1 MPVNW
6 KDPNN
11 NERLLACLFAS
22 IDESN
27 AKINYRRIAE
37 LFGQGTTANSI
48 ECNFRKIKQASKQV
62 REEWQ
67 INGGQAPSVPTS
79 ASAPA
84 TPKKPKTPKKDGL
97 NGIKAGRVEKPATP
111 SKKSAAA
118 NTSFTIVKTEEMPT
132 PPAEVSF
139 SPMMSFE
146 SAYGSGRLSMVGSD
160 SYPSYDDE
168 I

>member
-1 MPVNW
+1 MNGVYP
-6 KDPNN
+6 D
-11 NERLLACLFAS
+11 LATSHPL
-22 IDESN
+22 IP
-27 AKINYRRIAE
+27 E
-37 LFGQGTTANSI
+37 L
-48 ECNFRKIKQASKQV
+48 
-62 REEWQ
+62 
-67 INGGQAPSVPTS
+67 
-79 ASAPA
+79 
-84 TPKKPKTPKKDGL
+84 
-97 NGIKAGRVEKPATP
+97 GIKAGRVEKPTTP